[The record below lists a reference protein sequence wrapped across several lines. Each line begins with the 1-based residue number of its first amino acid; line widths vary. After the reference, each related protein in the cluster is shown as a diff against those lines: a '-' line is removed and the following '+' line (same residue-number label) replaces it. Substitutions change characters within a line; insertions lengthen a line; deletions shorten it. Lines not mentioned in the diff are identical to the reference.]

1 MKDPLAPKKPT
12 TPFLAFCQVERAKM
26 LMEFSTMSM
35 KEVSMELA
43 KRWATLDP
51 GDKMAHEVTSMK
63 AKACY
68 EEEMKNY
75 RPSAEFLQKKADE
88 SAKCMISQREVE
100 SYFAFLLTNW
110 RQVLS
115 AFPDQSGQEIQEAV
129 WQEWLYRS
137 DSQSTGPMTLGNF
150 EGKLSKVE
158 NAPIRA
164 AALQQKTCLKSQ
176 VSVLATEVDDDSVEE
191 IFED

>member
-1 MKDPLAPKKPT
+1 
-12 TPFLAFCQVERAKM
+12 
-26 LMEFSTMSM
+26 
-35 KEVSMELA
+35 
-43 KRWATLDP
+43 
-51 GDKMAHEVTSMK
+51 MAHEVTSMK

-100 SYFAFLLTNW
+100 SYFAFLFTNW

-115 AFPDQSGQEIQEAV
+115 AHPDQSGQEIQEAV

-176 VSVLATEVDDDSVEE
+176 VSVSATEVDDDSVEE